1 MKAGKEG
8 AYNTLLDLLEAK
20 LKAYS
25 QEQSAHIEK
34 LLVKTLN
41 TLTALMDMQPD
52 LLDETGINVIKRY
65 GSFIFQSLDCFSCK
79 MIKFI

>member
-25 QEQSAHIEK
+25 QEKSAHIET

-52 LLDETGINVIKRY
+52 LLDETGIDVIKRY
-65 GSFIFQSLDCFSCK
+65 GSFPFVCFLIAFSVK
-79 MIKFI
+79 